1 MDRVK
6 AEEWESQ
13 LRGKS
18 VGGYQVEKLI
28 DNGKSAAVFLARNDE
43 VRVALKIFDDELIAR
58 YGDQAQLARIEQELK
73 LVNVSH
79 SNMVKIL
86 AGGVDEATGNHYLV
100 MEYLEGDNLKK
111 CLKDIPDEN
120 VPKLVA
126 QLAGAAKFL
135 EDMGLVHRD
144 IKPENILVSNDRESI
159 TLLDFGVVR
168 YIGKPGV
175 TDDDGIQPFIGTL
188 QYSSPEFLL
197 RKESDTL
204 EGWRALTF
212 YQIGGV
218 IHDLL
223 TRRSLFEEYATPYAR
238 LVNAVQYV
246 SPIMEAVNQPHRL
259 MHVASCCL
267 LKKPEL
273 RVAFLKWEDFQI
285 ENLMPPAQESAKRRV
300 LDRLALTKAKRADEV
315 KPAQETEA
323 EKNRIADEIYNLLS
337 SSIRSI
343 RRDAFP
349 PVTIHSGKG
358 LPRFIDVGFAA
369 SEDHLI
375 PNGLKISIQIDVL
388 DAVDRAIV
396 LRACAIPDAKGTIPS
411 DALYDAFYEGV
422 SDVSAIHSA
431 LEDRVYSIFENM
443 QGNI

>member
-6 AEEWESQ
+6 AEEWETQ
-13 LRGKS
+13 LRGKN
-18 VGGYQVEKLI
+18 VGGYEVEKLI
-28 DNGKSAAVFLARNDE
+28 DNGKSAAVFLAHKDGI
-43 VRVALKIFDDELIAR
+43 RVALKIFDDELIAR
-58 YGDQAQLARIEQELK
+58 YGDKAQLARIEQELK
-73 LVNVSH
+73 LVEVSH
-79 SNMVKIL
+79 PNMVKIL
-86 AGGVDEATGNHYLV
+86 AGGVDELTKNHYLV
-100 MEYLEGDNLKK
+100 MEYLDGRNLKK
-111 CLKDIPDEN
+111 CLNDIPDEN

-126 QLAGAAKFL
+126 QLAEAAKFL

-144 IKPENILVSNDRESI
+144 IKPENILVSNDFERI

-197 RKESDTL
+197 RKERDTL
-204 EGWRALTF
+204 DGWRALTF

-246 SPIMEAVNQPHRL
+246 SPIIEAINQPHRL
-259 MHVASCCL
+259 IHVASCCL
-267 LKKPEL
+267 LKNPEL
-273 RVAFLKWEDFQI
+273 RIAFIKWEDFRL
-285 ENLMPPAQESAKRRV
+285 EALMPPAQESAKRRV
-300 LDRLALTKAKRADEV
+300 LDRLALSKAKRADEV

-323 EKNRIADEIYNLLS
+323 EKNRIADEIFNLLS
-337 SSIRSI
+337 GSIRSI

-349 PVTIHSGKG
+349 PVTIRPGKG
-358 LPRFIDVGFAA
+358 LPRFFEVGFAA
-369 SEDHLI
+369 SDDHLI
-375 PNGLKISIQIDVL
+375 PSGLKISIQIDIL

-396 LRACAIPDAKGTIPS
+396 LSACAIPDVKGDIPADTS
-411 DALYDAFYEGV
+411 YVAFYEGI

-431 LEDRVYSIFENM
+431 LEDRVYSIFESM